1 MPPKAQP
8 KSPAKQRTIASFFS
22 PPQKRKTDVIEV
34 SDSDDDVVVVGVVKA
49 GKKPK
54 LENGRTAS
62 QEVPATADRSNDAS
76 TGKTDAEEVEE
87 SDEALARRLAAEW
100 EAADRPSRD
109 VKGTTD
115 KARAEREAKTELLK
129 SPKKLHPMFARGQE
143 AGPSPTIEPKRESEP
158 EFKVKAER
166 KPTLT
171 ATRPQPVDPIDFDT
185 DSLLFRPAEVDISR
199 WPAGRL
205 PYSVLVGVYVQVAG
219 TRSRLIIVRVLT
231 NFIHLLLARAPLDL
245 PPSLYLLS
253 NHLRPAYIPCEL
265 GVGSMI
271 LSRAMKEVS
280 GLQSRDLKRLWNVY
294 GDPGD
299 VAYEAKVQMRTLVEP
314 APLVVHDVYKRLL
327 KMADIRGSQSGKL
340 KGDVVRKLM
349 VQARGEEVRYLV
361 RTLIGNLRIGAVRL
375 TLLTAVARAAALRA
389 TPDDALN
396 VIPIPKKG
404 KKAEDPA
411 REAAE
416 ERCAEAVR
424 LVRRVYVRHPNYG
437 DLVCGIEDGGL
448 EGLEARVPLSVG
460 IPISPM
466 LGSITRSF
474 EEVYERLGSLPFTA
488 EAKLDGQ
495 RLQMHVRRDG
505 PQGEDDGGGR
515 WVEDEKGRAWVRLFS
530 RHLEDMTDKYPD
542 VCARG
547 IDLLSSVKGTRFPF
561 PSWASTP
568 TPEVAALLDAEEVTS
583 LIVDAEIV
591 AIDKETGAHR
601 TFQELTNRA
610 RKDVRVEDIKVVVEV
625 NAFDL
630 MLVNDVP
637 LLGSPF
643 SLRRHLMRTLL
654 PARPAPADP
663 MLARWAHI
671 DAVDSRDLK
680 TLADLRAFF
689 DKVVERKA
697 EGLMV
702 KLLESGGAPPDE
714 EIAEIGDEEEE
725 EAAEDKE
732 ECKDIKGRKKPLP
745 ATYEPDQRSMGWL
758 KAKKD
763 YLEGLGDSL
772 DLVPVGAWWGM
783 GRKAGWWSP
792 ILLAARNPETGVL
805 EAVCKC
811 ISGFTDAF
819 YKDLLMRYPPDS
831 DPTVCSTQPLGYVE
845 TGGLVPDRWFLPR
858 EVWEIRGADITLS
871 PVYPAAA
878 SYIGGER
885 GLSLRFPRFI
895 RVREDK
901 DIEEATTPSLA
912 QVDTV
917 YSADSIEFCPLKGYE
932 RYFTCGTYQLL
943 DPVTGELAP
952 APGTSTTPA
961 PASEGGDAPA
971 PRVGRLLLYSLD
983 GMVPVETCRVETAA
997 ILDAKWSHTHPEISV
1012 ADAKGAL
1019 TRYALK
1025 DGVLEV
1031 VERVEVADEETL
1043 VLSLD
1048 HRPGAE
1054 EVITSLSSGE
1064 LAHVAGGEVVDRWAA
1079 HDFEP
1084 WITAWQGPDTVWS
1097 GGDDLA
1103 LKRWDIRMPG
1113 TATFVKRK
1121 GFDGGVTT
1129 IAPSPHDEHL
1139 LAVGSYDAHLRLFDA
1154 RAPARP
1160 LLELEMPGGVWRT
1173 RWHPSPERKGDILN
1187 ACMHGGFAVARIA
1200 EGAGVGEITH
1210 TFQGTLGYGAD
1221 WCRLPPTDGG
1231 SLVATCSFYDHDM
1244 NVWRA

>member
-1 MPPKAQP
+1 MPPKQQP

-22 PPQKRKTDVIEV
+22 PPQKRKAEVIEV
-34 SDSDDDVVVVGVVKA
+34 SDSDDDVVVVDVVEPH
-49 GKKPK
+49 KKPR
-54 LENGRTAS
+54 LGNGRAAIE
-62 QEVPATADRSNDAS
+62 EVPARQNGSSNHPVENVDEAD
-76 TGKTDAEEVEE
+76 E
-87 SDEALARRLAAEW
+87 SDEAMARRLAAEW
-100 EAADRPSRD
+100 EEEDRPSQEIK
-109 VKGTTD
+109 VATD
-115 KARAEREAKTELLK
+115 KPDKPIATLEVKTDLLK
-129 SPKKLHPMFARGQE
+129 SPKQLHPMFARAQE
-143 AGPSPTIEPKRESEP
+143 AGPSRPRESKARPEP
-158 EFKVKAER
+158 EMKVKTER
-166 KPTLT
+166 KPTIT
-171 ATRPQPVDPIDFDT
+171 AARPQPVDPIDFDT

-219 TRSRLIIVRVLT
+219 TRSRLTIVRVLT

-245 PPSLYLLS
+245 PPTLYLLS
-253 NHLRPAYIPCEL
+253 NHLRPTYIPCEL

-271 LSRAMKEVS
+271 LSRAIKDVS

-299 VAYEAKVQMRTLVEP
+299 VAYEAKVHMRTLVEP
-314 APLVVHDVYKRLL
+314 APLVVHDLYERLL
-327 KMADIRGSQSGKL
+327 RMADIRGPQSGKL

-349 VQARGEEVRYLV
+349 VQARGDEVRYLV

-375 TLLTAVARAAALRA
+375 TLLTAVARAAAFFA
-389 TPDDALN
+389 IPDDELV
-396 VIPIPKKG
+396 VIPIPANG
-404 KKAEDPA
+404 KKPADPS

-416 ERCAEAVR
+416 DKSAAAVR

-437 DLVCGIEDGGL
+437 DLVRGIEGGGL
-448 EGLEARVPLSVG
+448 DGLEARVPLSVG

-466 LGSITRSF
+466 LGSITRSID
-474 EEVYERLGSLPFTA
+474 EVYERLGSLPFTA

-515 WVEDEKGRAWVRLFS
+515 WVEGENGRAWVRLFS

-547 IDLLSSVKGTRFPF
+547 LDLLSSIKRKRYPF

-568 TPEVAALLDAEEVTS
+568 TPEVAELLETEEVTS

-591 AIDKETGAHR
+591 AIDKDTGAHR

-630 MLVNDVP
+630 MLLNDVP
-637 LLGSPF
+637 LLASPL
-643 SLRRHLMRTLL
+643 STRRHLMRALL
-654 PARPAPADP
+654 PPRPTSADP
-663 MLARWAHI
+663 MLARWTLI
-671 DAVDSRDLK
+671 DAVDSVDLK
-680 TLADLRAFF
+680 SPADLRAFF

-702 KLLESGGAPPDE
+702 KLLESGGAPLG
-714 EIAEIGDEEEE
+714 AEVVEPED
-725 EAAEDKE
+725 AEDVTEEDGKE
-732 ECKDIKGRKKPLP
+732 EKADGKGAKGRKKPLP

-758 KAKKD
+758 KVKKD

-819 YKDLLMRYPPDS
+819 YKDLLVRYPPDS
-831 DPTVCSTQPLGYVE
+831 DPAVCSTQPLGYVE

-858 EVWEIRGADITLS
+858 EVSSSLLRWRA
-871 PVYPAAA
+871 V
-878 SYIGGER
+878 
-885 GLSLRFPRFI
+885 GLQ
-895 RVREDK
+895 K
-901 DIEEATTPSLA
+901 APSLA

-917 YSADSIEFCPLKGYE
+917 YSADSIEFCPLPGYE
-932 RYFTCGTYQLL
+932 QYFTCGTYQLL

-952 APGTSTTPA
+952 APGTA
-961 PASEGGDAPA
+961 PSSGGDAPA
-971 PRVGRLLLYSLD
+971 PRVGRILLYALD
-983 GMVPVETCRVETAA
+983 GVAPVEKDRVETAA
-997 ILDAKWSHTHPEISV
+997 ILDVKWSPSRPEISV

-1019 TRYALK
+1019 TRYALN
-1025 DGVLEV
+1025 GGRLQM
-1031 VERVEVADEETL
+1031 VEKVAVADVDTL

-1048 HRPGAE
+1048 HRPGSE
-1054 EVITSLSSGE
+1054 E
-1064 LAHVAGGEVVDRWAA
+1064 GGQVVERWAA

-1084 WITAWQGPDTVWS
+1084 WITAWQGRDTVWS

-1113 TATFVKRK
+1113 TPTFVKRK

-1129 IAPSPHDEHL
+1129 IAPSPHNEHL

-1154 RAPARP
+1154 RSPARP
-1160 LLELEMPGGVWRT
+1160 LLELEMPGGIWRT
-1173 RWHPSPERKGDILN
+1173 RWHPSQQRKGDILN
-1187 ACMHGGFAVARIA
+1187 ACMHGGFAVARIT
-1200 EGAGVGEITH
+1200 EGAGEGEITH
-1210 TFQGTLGYGAD
+1210 TRSPGRWGMAPTGVVS
-1221 WCRLPPTDGG
+1221 RLRRREA
-1231 SLVATCSFYDHDM
+1231 SLRRVRFTTTT
-1244 NVWRA
+1244 